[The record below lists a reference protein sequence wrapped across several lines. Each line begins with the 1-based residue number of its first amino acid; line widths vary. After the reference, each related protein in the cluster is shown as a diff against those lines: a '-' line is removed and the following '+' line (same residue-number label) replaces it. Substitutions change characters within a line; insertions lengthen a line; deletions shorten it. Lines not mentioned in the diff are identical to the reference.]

1 MKCFE
6 PLFLGD
12 NSMKH
17 ATSFILAST
26 YILFIS
32 WEKLS
37 LQDVRSALP
46 LRKSINN
53 MVCLCNY
60 LNQVVAHNHVLIF
73 C

>member
-1 MKCFE
+1 MQCSE
-6 PLFLGD
+6 PLFLGE

-37 LQDVRSALP
+37 LQDVRSAIP

-53 MVCLCNY
+53 MVCFCY
-60 LNQVVAHNHVLIF
+60 LNHVVAHNHVLIF
-73 C
+73 G